1 MFTFCVMINH
11 DMIKNYL
18 GWCEMIKRDVRK
30 RSVRRVK
37 DAVSDRVFS
46 FRVTQKEYE
55 LIHTARDR
63 GHDPRAILL
72 DQLRSKMGVQK
83 RDQTKT

>member
-1 MFTFCVMINH
+1 MIDH

-18 GWCEMIKRDVRK
+18 GWYEMIKKYEVRK

-37 DAVSDRVFS
+37 DAVSDHVFS
-46 FRVTQKEYE
+46 FRVTQKEYD
-55 LIHTARDR
+55 LIHTARDY
-63 GHDPRAILL
+63 GHDPRQILL

-83 RDQTKT
+83 HDQTKI